1 MSSCS
6 TNCRPRQT
14 HDCFAT
20 KPHRNRSPSDTADLR
35 AHTWIDDDDP
45 FWRDPR
51 GTLPVS
57 TSHLSFHTV
66 TEERE
71 ASTGG
76 KLFRRAYALINIEG
90 QLQPGPLPHLNQ
102 KYPLL
107 RLVFRPSRGRR
118 FRVFSRRYFD
128 GNSSPFLWILK
139 WSSIQW
145 FTESDEQAPARR
157 KARRLSRA
165 FIFGVGSF

>member
-45 FWRDPR
+45 FWRNPR

-57 TSHLSFHTV
+57 TSHLAFHTV

-76 KLFRRAYALINIEG
+76 KLFRRCRQECGGNWRSAGSENLNIAC
-90 QLQPGPLPHLNQ
+90 QAA
-102 KYPLL
+102 
-107 RLVFRPSRGRR
+107 R
-118 FRVFSRRYFD
+118 
-128 GNSSPFLWILK
+128 
-139 WSSIQW
+139 SI
-145 FTESDEQAPARR
+145 
-157 KARRLSRA
+157 
-165 FIFGVGSF
+165 